1 MKILLKAR
9 EDVLDS
15 FKSNLFSTMSDA
27 TPSVTPRKTTI
38 NEDPFINEIINDEKG
53 INSEIFNGNFGY

>member
-9 EDVLDS
+9 EDVLVS
-15 FKSNLFSTMSDA
+15 FKSNLFSIMSDA
-27 TPSVTPRKTTI
+27 TPSVTPKKTTI
-38 NEDPFINEIINDEKG
+38 NEDPFINEIINDEKS

>member
-15 FKSNLFSTMSDA
+15 FKSNLFSIMSDA
-27 TPSVTPRKTTI
+27 TPSVTPKKTTI
-38 NEDPFINEIINDEKG
+38 NEDPFISEIINDEKS

>member
-15 FKSNLFSTMSDA
+15 FKSNLFSIMSDA
-27 TPSVTPRKTTI
+27 TPSVTPKKTTI
-38 NEDPFINEIINDEKG
+38 NEDPFINEIINDEKS

>member
-15 FKSNLFSTMSDA
+15 FKSNLFSIMSDA
-27 TPSVTPRKTTI
+27 TPSVTPKKTTI
-38 NEDPFINEIINDEKG
+38 NEDPFINEITNDEKS

>member
-15 FKSNLFSTMSDA
+15 FKSNLFSIMSDA
-27 TPSVTPRKTTI
+27 TPSVTPKKTTI
-38 NEDPFINEIINDEKG
+38 NEDPFINEIINDEKS
-53 INSEIFNGNFGY
+53 INNEIFNGNFGY

>member
-9 EDVLDS
+9 QDVLDS
-15 FKSNLFSTMSDA
+15 FKSNLFSIMSDA

-38 NEDPFINEIINDEKG
+38 NEDPFINEIINAEKG

>member
-38 NEDPFINEIINDEKG
+38 NEDPFINEIINDEKS

>member
-15 FKSNLFSTMSDA
+15 FKSNLFSIMSDA
-27 TPSVTPRKTTI
+27 TPSVTPKKATI
-38 NEDPFINEIINDEKG
+38 NEDPFINEIINDEKS
-53 INSEIFNGNFGY
+53 INNEIFNGNFGY